1 MKIVSFG
8 GTFFDRKKELPC
20 LSELRLS
27 LVRQE
32 FLCSARLLQ
41 KGQEFLCSAR
51 LLQKLVS
58 DYNIAN
64 LKENYNKISD
74 IIANY
79 R

>member
-1 MKIVSFG
+1 M
-8 GTFFDRKKELPC
+8 
-20 LSELRLS
+20 
-27 LVRQE
+27 
-32 FLCSARLLQ
+32 CSARLLQ